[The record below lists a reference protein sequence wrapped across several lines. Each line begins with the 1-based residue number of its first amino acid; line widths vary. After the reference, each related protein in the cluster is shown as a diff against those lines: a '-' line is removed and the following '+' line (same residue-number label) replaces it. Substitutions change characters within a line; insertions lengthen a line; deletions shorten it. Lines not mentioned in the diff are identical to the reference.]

1 MKIAIIGKGNVGT
14 ALSLG
19 LKRAGHEIRFG
30 HRDPKETV
38 RSAAEWGEII
48 VLAVPF
54 TTIKQGAY
62 EIGSLAEGKTVID
75 VSNTLDVSGDWAIG
89 FSTSGAEELQ
99 KVMPKARVVKAFN
112 TVFAK
117 HQSTGHVG
125 DKKLSAFVASNDE
138 EAKKSVMNLAA
149 DIGFEPV
156 DAGMLRAARYL
167 EAMGMFII
175 SLEDDLRM
183 GTDIG
188 LSLIKT

>member
-30 HRDPKETV
+30 HRDPRETV

-48 VLAVPF
+48 ILAVPF
-54 TTIKQGAY
+54 TTIKQVAY
-62 EIGSLAEGKTVID
+62 EIGSLADGKPVID

-125 DKKLSAFVASNDE
+125 DEKLSAFVASNDE
-138 EAKKSVMNLAA
+138 EAKRSVMNLAA
-149 DIGFEPV
+149 DIGFEAV

-188 LSLIKT
+188 LNLIKT